1 MEGEFRYSH
10 SRIITHSEEIAF
22 YRGSQKEK
30 EGVNRSF
37 LKILRHLKKTLRLR
51 FLNGIIDSV
60 LVKYCAT
67 MLAYYLLS
75 RPVFDR
81 RYSTKFMSGEVD
93 PTTLMEDYS
102 RNCTLIINFLAGYL
116 VNLSQA
122 VGRLL
127 LAGRDLT
134 RFAGYTHR
142 VSELFDVLKD
152 LNSGIIS
159 LN

>member
-1 MEGEFRYSH
+1 MN
-10 SRIITHSEEIAF
+10 
-22 YRGSQKEK
+22 K
-30 EGVNRSF
+30 SF
-37 LKILRHLKKTLRLR
+37 LKILRHLKKTLKLR

-75 RPVFDR
+75 RPVFDQ

-102 RNCTLIINFLAGYL
+102 RNSGYL

-142 VSELFDVLKD
+142 VSELFEVLDD
-152 LNSGIIS
+152 LNKGKLFYVI
-159 LN
+159 LRNLCANNGPQRR